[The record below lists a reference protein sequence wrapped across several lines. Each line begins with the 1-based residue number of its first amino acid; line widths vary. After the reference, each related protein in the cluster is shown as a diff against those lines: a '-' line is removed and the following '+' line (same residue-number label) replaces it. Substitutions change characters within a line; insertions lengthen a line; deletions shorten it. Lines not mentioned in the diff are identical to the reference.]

1 MVTPAAGASIDSTTR
16 LALALSREE
25 RFAEDIYE
33 ENPVGTFRG
42 LAYVMVFYAVLMVMG
57 AAGWELWRLVR

>member
-1 MVTPAAGASIDSTTR
+1 MVTPAGASIDSTTT

-25 RFAEDIYE
+25 SFAEEIYE
-33 ENPVGTFRG
+33 ENPIGVFRG
-42 LAYVMVFYAVLMVMG
+42 LAYAVVFYAVLMVAG